1 LSNILN
7 IAGKLVLF
15 YLGLGILI
23 WFIQFSS
30 GIYFEQIYRTG
41 TYPNGW
47 ACRGGQ
53 AVAAYKLLGFDASG
67 LKQILL
73 WGPTLYAAQG
83 QGMGIGDVLVP
94 TECAAAGEI
103 SAGASVA
110 FATCGW
116 KVPWPRA
123 GSSSGRLRGR
133 NAQTSDY
140 AMRRGREA
148 DEPAGH
154 VLNELALTGCMS
166 SPFLASG
173 ICSRQDLNLRWVAI
187 RKATQS

>member
-67 LKQILL
+67 PKQILL

-103 SAGASVA
+103 SAGASRCFCDVR
-110 FATCGW
+110 
-116 KVPWPRA
+116 VE
-123 GSSSGRLRGR
+123 GSMAS
-133 NAQTSDY
+133 
-140 AMRRGREA
+140 RRVIKWA
-148 DEPAGH
+148 PAGKECTDIG
-154 VLNELALTGCMS
+154 LCQA
-166 SPFLASG
+166 P
-173 ICSRQDLNLRWVAI
+173 
-187 RKATQS
+187 